1 VKRLLFVMMFLS
13 ILAGKVNSIDKS
25 ELANILKIVIN
36 LPELQEYYHIDILPE
51 RKPLIIVADEFIQYD
66 LKIKKFG
73 EPIIFMDKAEIKRKS
88 IKAYLE
94 IMNFEMVNNIAKITL
109 NYSIEGLIID
119 VILIKENGFWKVK
132 ESKLIEK

>member
-1 VKRLLFVMMFLS
+1 MKRLLFVMMFLS